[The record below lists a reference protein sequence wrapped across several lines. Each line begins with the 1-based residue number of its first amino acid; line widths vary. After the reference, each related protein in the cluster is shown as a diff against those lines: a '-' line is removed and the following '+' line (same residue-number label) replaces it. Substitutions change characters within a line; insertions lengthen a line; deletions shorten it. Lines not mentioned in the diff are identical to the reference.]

1 MWYIFSLFARRTII
15 THEDLAY
22 YPTYVV
28 GGVPRLFSTGYF
40 LEMLADVLPQHLFC
54 VLALL
59 FYVRSAASTFSIPLS
74 WPVWLVALCM
84 ALAFLN
90 KFSKFLHD
98 RYRAFV
104 HSYGFGMATSIKN
117 TFIITD
123 GIMRLLL
130 GDYDGEGDEDEPVTL
145 GVIVRAISQVLDIHV
160 LRFFWRVGC
169 FLVFDLLKYVALNI
183 SVFALVVALYKL
195 VFLLYFELESPLVVP
210 LTASN

>member
-1 MWYIFSLFARRTII
+1 
-15 THEDLAY
+15 
-22 YPTYVV
+22 
-28 GGVPRLFSTGYF
+28 
-40 LEMLADVLPQHLFC
+40 
-54 VLALL
+54 
-59 FYVRSAASTFSIPLS
+59 
-74 WPVWLVALCM
+74 
-84 ALAFLN
+84 
-90 KFSKFLHD
+90 
-98 RYRAFV
+98 
-104 HSYGFGMATSIKN
+104 
-117 TFIITD
+117 
-123 GIMRLLL
+123 MRLLL